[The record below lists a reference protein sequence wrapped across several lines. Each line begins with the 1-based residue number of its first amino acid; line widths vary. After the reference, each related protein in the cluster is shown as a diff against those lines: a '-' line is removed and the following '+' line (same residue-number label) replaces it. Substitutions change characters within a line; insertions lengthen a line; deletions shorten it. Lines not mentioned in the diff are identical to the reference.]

1 MGVFSVRVRLLPN
14 ARGRVPRELEM
25 VVDTG
30 ASYTVIP
37 RSIAEE
43 LGIRPVR
50 RTVARLA
57 NGTRATMEMG
67 QAELEVG
74 GLRTVTWIV
83 FGDAEDVALL
93 GAVTLQELG
102 LEVDPTTETLRPTDA
117 YLLAAEAA

>member
-1 MGVFSVRVRLLPN
+1 MGVFRVQVRLLPS

-30 ASYTVIP
+30 ASYTVVP
-37 RSIAEE
+37 RFIAEE
-43 LGIRPVR
+43 LGIRPIR
-50 RTVARLA
+50 RGAARLA
-57 NGTRATMEMG
+57 NGTRAAMEMG
-67 QAELEVG
+67 QGELEVG

-102 LEVDPTTETLRPTDA
+102 LEVDPATETLRPTDA